1 MVLFALELS
10 LVKMV
15 KSQMV
20 RMDVFVH
27 QEHIGIV
34 SGVLLQIV
42 KADKFGMELNVYV
55 RIIITLMVLSVCFVL
70 MVKNGTR
77 VKKNVSVLED
87 IYGMEIIVRE
97 GLIAQEIVSG
107 IQLSDN
113 AFVLIIIFG
122 MD

>member
-42 KADKFGMELNVYV
+42 KADKLGMELNVYV
-55 RIIITLMVLSVCFVL
+55 KIIITLMVLSVCFVL

-97 GLIAQEIVSG
+97 GLIVQEIVSG

>member
-1 MVLFALELS
+1 
-10 LVKMV
+10 MV

-42 KADKFGMELNVYV
+42 KADKLGMELNVYV
-55 RIIITLMVLSVCFVL
+55 KIIITLMVLSVCFVL

-97 GLIAQEIVSG
+97 GLIVQEIVSG